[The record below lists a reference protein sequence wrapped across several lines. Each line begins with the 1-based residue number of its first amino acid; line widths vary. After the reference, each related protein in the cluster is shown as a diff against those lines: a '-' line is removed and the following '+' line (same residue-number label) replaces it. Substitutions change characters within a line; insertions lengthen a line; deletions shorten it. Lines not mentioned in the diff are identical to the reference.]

1 MIAAE
6 KWYEY
11 QRQYQKY
18 GLALQ
23 PEEEEIARRAERKKE
38 REAARTR
45 GLTLKLQSDHRVMF
59 SIVIAAAIVF
69 MIIVVMVSYAAK
81 ITYDINT
88 IKAENNVL
96 AGEIENLDVKV
107 MSANTVVYI
116 EEQAKKQLGMKNP
129 DTKHCIYLST
139 TETPEDG
146 FADMLK
152 AKAYN

>member
-1 MIAAE
+1 
-6 KWYEY
+6 
-11 QRQYQKY
+11 
-18 GLALQ
+18 
-23 PEEEEIARRAERKKE
+23 
-38 REAARTR
+38 
-45 GLTLKLQSDHRVMF
+45 MF
-59 SIVIAAAIVF
+59 SIVMAAAIVF

-96 AGEIENLDVKV
+96 AGEIEDLDVKV

-129 DTKHCIYLST
+129 DTKHCVYLST